1 MNLIKAILIIM
12 ITMSCN
18 NNSQYV
24 KDKEWVSLT
33 DGKTFNNWHTYLSD
47 SIIGWTIED
56 GVYLSLI
63 HI

>member
-18 NNSQYV
+18 NNSQNV